1 MEIGVIF
8 KFLHISTMFAAVTLA
23 LGPSYVFDRVAGS
36 GDVLATRAFLS
47 RMTIFDR
54 LIPGLFVTG
63 ALLGL
68 LAAATIGFDLV
79 APWLLVAYVLFV
91 GMMAMHGTVGRR
103 WRTTL
108 ARTLAAVPAGAAT
121 SPDIAIVGSATA
133 GKVVYWVTAAVT
145 VIIVFDMVAKP
156 FS

>member
-1 MEIGVIF
+1 MEVGVVF

-23 LGPSYVFDRVAGS
+23 LGPSYVFDRVASS

-68 LAAATIGFDLV
+68 LTAATIGFNLL

-91 GMMAMHGTVGRR
+91 FIVALQATVGSR
-103 WRTTL
+103 WRASL
-108 ARTLAAVPAGAAT
+108 WRSLAAVPDGVATSPEVAVVAGAA
-121 SPDIAIVGSATA
+121 IGKVLYWITA
-133 GKVVYWVTAAVT
+133 GGTA
-145 VIIVFDMVAKP
+145 IIVFDMVAKP

>member
-1 MEIGVIF
+1 MEIGVVF
-8 KFLHISTMFAAVTLA
+8 KFLHITTMFAAVTLA
-23 LGPSYVFDRVAGS
+23 LGPSYVFDRVASS

-68 LAAATIGFDLV
+68 LAAATIGFDLL
-79 APWLLVAYVLFV
+79 APWLLAAYVLF
-91 GMMAMHGTVGRR
+91 GLMMAMHGTVGRR

-108 ARTLAAVPAGAAT
+108 GRTLAAVPAGAAT
-121 SPDIAIVGSATA
+121 SPDVASVASATA
-133 GKVVYWVTAAVT
+133 GKVIYWVTAAVT